1 MTKGV
6 EAESEFSKPSLKGV
20 DRKKLTLMISIDFT
34 LWAVRNLAPAWT
46 GSFITG
52 SFEGKNWPMWIS
64 PEFWEL
70 WKPSHTSQVQ
80 TGLGFVLTNFFLKV
94 VSPEFGP

>member
-1 MTKGV
+1 MISN
-6 EAESEFSKPSLKGV
+6 ERYQA
-20 DRKKLTLMISIDFT
+20 LTLASIDCT
-34 LWAVRNLAPAWT
+34 LWAVRSLAPAWT

-52 SFEGKNWPMWIS
+52 SFEWKNWPMWIS

-80 TGLGFVLTNFFLKV
+80 TGLGFVLTNFFFE
-94 VSPEFGP
+94 SCFS